1 MIAMSDTAHQQ
12 QNWQPKRGTQ
22 RLTAS
27 LMAVLITLF
36 MLLQLNHRSSNH
48 AVREIT
54 DEPSTLML
62 LSFFSEKLPK
72 VAAEIPSTN
81 PAIVKRAK
89 AAQLSYREK
98 QTTTATDLIVPE
110 VTTATTIT
118 NNTPAANNILS
129 PTLQLDAKAIRKA
142 YNDSKSDIQKMA
154 DVSGKEMNT
163 LTSSKYDRF
172 QAAVNQ
178 AAKPDCIGKDTAGA
192 GLLALPLIAFWAV
205 TDKCK

>member
-12 QNWQPKRGTQ
+12 QNWQPRRGTQ

-27 LMAVLITLF
+27 LLATLITLF
-36 MLLQLNHRSSNH
+36 MLQQLNHRSSSH
-48 AVREIT
+48 GVREIT
-54 DEPSTLML
+54 GQPSTLIL
-62 LSFFSEKLPK
+62 LPFFSEKSPK
-72 VAAEIPSTN
+72 VAAKIPSTN

-98 QTTTATDLIVPE
+98 QTTAATNLLAPE

-142 YNDSKSDIQKMA
+142 YDDSKSDIQKMA
-154 DVSGKEMNT
+154 DASGKEMNT
-163 LTSSKYDRF
+163 LASSKYDRF
-172 QAAVNQ
+172 QTAVNQ
-178 AAKPDCIGKDTAGA
+178 AAKPDCIGKDTTGA
-192 GLLALPLIAFWAV
+192 GLLAIPLIAFLAA

>member
-81 PAIVKRAK
+81 PTIVKRAK

-98 QTTTATDLIVPE
+98 QTTAATDLIVPE

>member
-22 RLTAS
+22 RFTAS
-27 LMAVLITLF
+27 LLAALITFF
-36 MLLQLNHRSSNH
+36 MLEQLNHRSSSNGVH
-48 AVREIT
+48 EIT
-54 DEPSTLML
+54 DKPSTLMML
-62 LSFFSEKLPK
+62 QFFSEKLPK
-72 VAAEIPSTN
+72 VAAKIPSTN
-81 PAIVKRAK
+81 PAISKPAK
-89 AAQLSYREK
+89 TTLLSYRQK
-98 QTTTATDLIVPE
+98 LTTTASDLVAPE
-110 VTTATTIT
+110 VTTPIT
-118 NNTPAANNILS
+118 NNTPAANNT
-129 PTLQLDAKAIRKA
+129 PPALQLDAKAIRKA

-172 QAAVNQ
+172 QTAVNQ

-192 GLLALPLIAFWAV
+192 GLLAIPLIAFLVA

>member
-98 QTTTATDLIVPE
+98 QTTAATDLIVPE